1 MTRLRRHSARAA
13 AIAAVAAIPVA
24 LWAVLPSAPAAAPDA
39 GALQSR
45 IDHARSRERALSADA
60 AGFSALAAQLAG
72 DIAVLERRQAEV
84 EAELAAKRA
93 ELARTRDELARER
106 LRLAALRRRLARS
119 KRVLARRLVEIYE
132 SGKPDALSVVLSSRG
147 MADLLERSEFLRR
160 INEQDRAIVRAVRD
174 ARDASRR
181 ATFRLGS
188 LEEVQRRAAAAIAA
202 QSAAIAS
209 MQEALAATR
218 AAAARARAA
227 RLEALRTTR
236 GNRAHLEHE
245 LADLQ
250 AQQQRGASDFSGGSS
265 NGRWAIPWPIVNC
278 ESGGQNLPP
287 NAAGASGYYQIIAS
301 TWRGAGG
308 SGPAAYLA
316 PKAEQDRIAAKL
328 WNDGAGAAN
337 WECYSIVHGR

>member
-1 MTRLRRHSARAA
+1 MRRPSRLRARAA
-13 AIAAVAAIPVA
+13 AFAVVAALPVA
-24 LWAVLPSAPAAAPDA
+24 VWAVLPTSPSAAPDA
-39 GALQSR
+39 GALQGQ
-45 IDHARSRERALSADA
+45 IDSARSREHSLAADA
-60 AGFSALAAQLAG
+60 AGFGALADQLAG

-84 EAELAAKRA
+84 QAELAAKRA
-93 ELARTRDELARER
+93 EVARTQDELARER
-106 LRLAALRRRLARS
+106 TRLAALRRRLARS

-132 SGKPDALSVVLSSRG
+132 SGKPDALSVVLSAHG

-160 INEQDRAIVRAVRD
+160 INQQDRRIVRAVRD
-174 ARDASRR
+174 ARDASRQ
-181 ATFRLGS
+181 ATVRLGN

-209 MQEALAATR
+209 MQDALAAKR

-227 RLEALRTTR
+227 RLEALRATR

-250 AQQQRGASDFSGGSS
+250 AQQRQSAHDFSGGSS
-265 NGRWAIPWPIVNC
+265 NGPWAIPWAIVNC

-287 NAAGASGYYQIIAS
+287 NSAGASGYYQIIPS

-316 PKAEQDRIAAKL
+316 SKAEQDGVAARL
-328 WNDGAGAAN
+328 WNGGAGASN
-337 WECYSIVHGR
+337 WDCTAIVHGR